1 MSSKNRFGFDVPSAP
16 GSSGGVSRNRG
27 VGPMSAAVRDA
38 AENLQ
43 ESTEAKMEARRRN
56 AAEAK
61 EYRAALEGGLVL
73 SRIPLDE
80 VRQDDLPRDRL
91 DLEAVA
97 SSDEMDELK
106 ASILAH
112 GQKEPVELFRKHDGT
127 LQLKK
132 GWRRLTA
139 LRQLHAHTGDEAFAT
154 VLARVVDRSEERTAL
169 YIDMVEENA
178 IREDLTFAEM
188 AMLAISAAAD
198 PAIAETSP
206 EALVG
211 TLYASLHKMKRSYI
225 RAFVQLLSALG
236 DDLKWPKAVSRNLGV
251 EVARRLR
258 DNADQLAD
266 LRARLASAQ
275 GIDEQTQIL
284 LEFGAAPETP
294 AAAPVRAKGA
304 GREKYEFHLGSTKV
318 TARKGEC
325 RIKDDL
331 DFADIDRD
339 VLEEAVAAFNAVVRS
354 RRQGR

>member
-1 MSSKNRFGFDVPSAP
+1 MSSRNRFGFDVPSTPSSA
-16 GSSGGVSRNRG
+16 GSTQRNRG
-27 VGPMSAAVRDA
+27 SGPMSAAVRDA

-56 AAEAK
+56 AAEAR
-61 EYRAALEGGLVL
+61 EFRAALEDGLVL
-73 SRIPLDE
+73 SRIALED
-80 VRQDDLPRDRL
+80 VRTDDLPRDRL
-91 DLEAVA
+91 DLDAVA

-112 GQKEPVELFRKHDGT
+112 GQKEPVELFRKADGS

-139 LRQLHAHTGDEAFAT
+139 LRQIHAHTGDAAFAT
-154 VLARVVDRSEERTAL
+154 VLARVVDRSEERAAL

-188 AMLAISAAAD
+188 ATLAISAAAD
-198 PAIAETSP
+198 PGIQESSA

-225 RAFVQLLSALG
+225 RAFVQLLTALG
-236 DDLKWPKAVSRNLGV
+236 DSLKWPKAVSRNLGV
-251 EVARRLR
+251 EVARRIR
-258 DNADQLAD
+258 DHAD
-266 LRARLASAQ
+266 LVPDLRGRLAAAKSV
-275 GIDEQTQIL
+275 DEQTQIL
-284 LEFGAAPETP
+284 LEFGATPEAVP
-294 AAAPVRAKGA
+294 AAPARAKGA

-354 RRQGR
+354 RS